1 MCTSVDCNLRTAM
14 STGKCCRAACKRP
27 LCRWPNLAQASER
40 TSSNDKNSRHS
51 RPPRRTRQCPR
62 RDLPWDPHY
71 LLHQEQSREPQP
83 RASPANAHPFFKPE
97 FSHWPRSCSLF
108 HVSKSEFPGGPG
120 GKSGSPPDAEL
131 WAPNPR
137 PVEDRG
143 LAIFVDNQK
152 SVWLLA
158 AGPRMAF

>member
-1 MCTSVDCNLRTAM
+1 MWIATYAQPCRQVSVVERLVNGRC
-14 STGKCCRAACKRP
+14 AAGLTWHR
-27 LCRWPNLAQASER
+27 
-40 TSSNDKNSRHS
+40 
-51 RPPRRTRQCPR
+51 
-62 RDLPWDPHY
+62 
-71 LLHQEQSREPQP
+71 
-83 RASPANAHPFFKPE
+83 PANAPVPTTKIPVTPALLVGLGNVHVVISLGILIISSIRNNRGSHSQEHRLPTHTPFSNLNSLIGIVHAPCFMFRNRNSRVARAAKVAHPPMPKP
-97 FSHWPRSCSLF
+97 
-108 HVSKSEFPGGPG
+108 
-120 GKSGSPPDAEL
+120 

>member
-1 MCTSVDCNLRTAM
+1 MWIATYAQPCRQVSVVERLVNGRC
-14 STGKCCRAACKRP
+14 AAGLTWHK
-27 LCRWPNLAQASER
+27 
-40 TSSNDKNSRHS
+40 
-51 RPPRRTRQCPR
+51 
-62 RDLPWDPHY
+62 
-71 LLHQEQSREPQP
+71 
-83 RASPANAHPFFKPE
+83 PANAPAPTTKIPVTPALLVGLGNVHVVISLGILIISSIRNHRG
-97 FSHWPRSCSLF
+97 SHSQGHRLPTHTPSSNLNSLIGIVHAPCF
-108 HVSKSEFPGGPG
+108 MFRNRNFPGGPG
-120 GKSGSPPDAEL
+120 GKSGSPPDAEP